1 MNQNQDPQEKRE
13 IPLAKEE
20 SLSEPV
26 PAAPPGK
33 KSWLFTLLFLLIAA
47 LTLWAVTSQI
57 KDFSLSDFAGYVG
70 NAVPGWLIAAG
81 ACMIGFILFEALALL
96 SIIRSFGYRK
106 RLRNGFFYSA
116 GDIYFSAITPSASGG
131 QPASAYFM
139 IKDGI
144 PGTVTAVSL
153 VANLVMY
160 TLSILAIALICLLF
174 RPRLFLQF
182 NTFSR
187 VLIVIGIAVQVLLA
201 AFFILLLKRERILH
215 RICDALLR
223 FLSRLHLLRRPE
235 EKREKLRLYMEDY
248 ARYAQM
254 LKGRGKMMLTAFL
267 FNFLQRA
274 SQIAVTAFVYLAT
287 GGDPARVFDI
297 WVLQGFVVLGSNCVP
312 IPGAMGVS
320 DYLMLDCYSGI
331 LSASEAGH
339 LELLSRS
346 VSFYICILI
355 CGIAVL
361 VKYLMLRKR
370 RNRL

>member
-1 MNQNQDPQEKRE
+1 MNQNQDPQKKRD
-13 IPLAKEE
+13 IPLAKGE
-20 SLSEPV
+20 SDPEPV

-33 KSWLFTLLFLLIAA
+33 KSWLFTLLFLLIAG
-47 LTLWAVTSQI
+47 LTVWAVTSQI
-57 KDFSLSDFAGYVG
+57 KDFSLSEFVGYIR
-70 NAVPGWLIAAG
+70 NASPGWLIVAC
-81 ACMIGFILFEALALL
+81 ACMLGFILFEAIALL
-96 SIIRSFGYRK
+96 SITRGFGYR
-106 RLRNGFFYSA
+106 RTLRSGFFYSA
-116 GDIYFSAITPSASGG
+116 ADIYFSAITPSASGG

-144 PGTVTAVSL
+144 PGMVTTVAL

-182 NTFSR
+182 NLFSR
-187 VLIVIGIAVQVLLA
+187 VLIIIGIGIQILLA
-201 AFFILLLKRERILH
+201 IFFVMLLNKEKVLH
-215 RICDALLR
+215 RICDAFLR
-223 FLSRLHLLRRPE
+223 FLAKLHLLRHPE
-235 EKREKLRLYMEDY
+235 EKREKLRIYMEEY
-248 ARYAQM
+248 ARFAQM
-254 LKGRGKMMLTAFL
+254 LKGRRKMMLTAFL

-274 SQIAVTAFVYLAT
+274 SQIAVTVFVYLAT
-287 GGDPARVFDI
+287 GGDPARAFDI

-320 DYLMLDCYSGI
+320 DYLMLDCYSGV
-331 LSASEAGH
+331 LSATEAGH

-355 CGIAVL
+355 CSVAVL
-361 VKYLMLRKR
+361 AKYLTLRKR